1 MWENQQLMLHYHE
14 ETVFEHPYASEWYE
28 WAWIK
33 RPLLDAYTSLKS
45 GKISVVSTFGNPV
58 IWWSVIPAL
67 FYNIYLWQIR
77 QDKIAGYLC
86 ISYASMLF
94 PWLFIHRTVFIYQY
108 FACSMIQIL
117 MLGNCLRFFWER
129 DPKRTRK
136 AALLYLAAVIGAFLL
151 FYPVLSGYP
160 VKQEF
165 AEQWLEWLE
174 GWVLS

>member
-1 MWENQQLMLHYHE
+1 MS
-14 ETVFEHPYASEWYE
+14 YAH
-28 WAWIK
+28 AV
-33 RPLLDAYTSLKS
+33 
-45 GKISVVSTFGNPV
+45 SVV
-58 IWWSVIPAL
+58 
-67 FYNIYLWQIR
+67 IYPQNR
-77 QDKIAGYLC
+77 VYL
-86 ISYASMLF
+86 
-94 PWLFIHRTVFIYQY
+94 QY